1 MQSFPTG
8 NSNVT
13 CIRAPSYGAPP
24 ALAAGAARAL
34 VSDDIR
40 LESIAPVSE
49 LEQETMGM
57 NRPTTSAVLA
67 VHRPVTNSALAITGE
82 HHIIRGQAAP

>member
-1 MQSFPTG
+1 MQSVPTG

-13 CIRAPSYGAPP
+13 CIAPSYGGRP
-24 ALAAGAARAL
+24 ALAAGVAGAL

-49 LEQETMGM
+49 LEQETVGM